1 MWQLR
6 TKELVLLYCAAVLF
20 GVHIML
26 PFAETLR
33 APLAWLVSALVTL
46 VLSFGILRTAS
57 RRTGEAHGGPGRTR

>member
-26 PFAETLR
+26 PFAENLTT
-33 APLAWLVSALVTL
+33 PLAWLASTLITL

-57 RRTGEAHGGPGRTR
+57 RRAKEARGDRP